1 MVKNLHALIG
11 SEKKYISK
19 SFFLRRKKSRYFV
32 IVKSGPKDSFFDAE
46 SAKNTI
52 AALNCVFK

>member
-1 MVKNLHALIG
+1 MVKNLIALIG

-32 IVKSGPKDSFFDAE
+32 IVKLGPKDSFFYAE

-52 AALNCVFK
+52 ATLNCVFK

>member
-19 SFFLRRKKSRYFV
+19 SFFLRRKKSHYFV
-32 IVKSGPKDSFFDAE
+32 TVKSGPKDSFFDAE

-52 AALNCVFK
+52 SKSNCVFK